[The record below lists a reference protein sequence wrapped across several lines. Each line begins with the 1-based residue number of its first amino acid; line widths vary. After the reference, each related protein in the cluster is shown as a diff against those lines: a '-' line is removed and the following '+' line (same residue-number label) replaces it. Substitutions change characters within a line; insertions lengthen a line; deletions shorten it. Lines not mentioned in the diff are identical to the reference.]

1 MADSYELTTIADL
14 LKVPTDRRESCVLEL
29 LKHLESLE
37 FIGGEGGAKLDLPV
51 VWYDDGQVFADFTL
65 TTPSGQSQVV
75 RITHE
80 A

>member
-14 LKVPTDRRESCVLEL
+14 LKVPTDRREACVLEL

-37 FIGGEGGAKLDLPV
+37 FIGGEEAKLDLPV
-51 VWYDDGQVFADFTL
+51 VLYDDGQVFADFTL

-80 A
+80 S